1 MGVPY
6 LQYVR
11 RNPTVELPATEFP
24 GSLPFVPDLNLEF
37 RTPVTFFV
45 GENGCG
51 KSTLLEAIAYLVGLP
66 ISGGSFNEDGAGHG
80 LEEESLLATAIR
92 IGSARSIPDAYFF
105 RAELQA
111 NFAALLDRRRHDP
124 EFGGDPYSYYGGKSL
139 LTMSHGEA
147 FLSVMSHRFQKG
159 LFLLDEPESALSP
172 KRQLSLLALMHDRA
186 QNGKTQFIVAT
197 HSPVLLTYPNAT
209 IVSFDEG
216 TLKEI
221 RLEDTSHFQITQ
233 GILNRP
239 EAYWKYLRKDAS
251 EKGD

>member
-11 RNPTVELPATEFP
+11 RNPAVELPGTQFP
-24 GSLPFVPDLNLEF
+24 GSLPFVADLNLEF
-37 RTPVTFFV
+37 RAPVTFFV

-80 LEEESLLATAIR
+80 PEEESLLAAAIR
-92 IGSARSIPDAYFF
+92 IGCARSIPDAYFF

-111 NFAALLDRRRHDP
+111 NFAVLLDKRRRDP

-147 FLSVMSHRFQKG
+147 FLSVMSHRFRKG

-186 QNGKTQFIVAT
+186 RNGKTQFIVAT
-197 HSPVLLTYPNAT
+197 HSPVLLTYPNAS
-209 IVSFDEG
+209 IMSFDEG
-216 TLKEI
+216 ALKEI

-239 EAYWKYLRKDAS
+239 EAYWKYLRDDS
-251 EKGD
+251 TEDES

>member
-1 MGVPY
+1 MAVPY

-11 RNPTVELPATEFP
+11 RNPSVELPPTEFP
-24 GSLPFVPDLNLEF
+24 GSLPFVRDLSLEF
-37 RTPVTFFV
+37 HSPVTFFV

-80 LEEESLLATAIR
+80 PDEESLLSTAIR
-92 IGSARSIPDAYFF
+92 IGSVRSIPDAYFF

-111 NFAALLDRRRHDP
+111 NFAALLDRRRLDP

-147 FLSVMSHRFQKG
+147 FLSVMSNRFQKG

-172 KRQLSLLALMHDRA
+172 KRQLSLLALMHERV
-186 QNGKTQFIVAT
+186 QSGKTQFIVAT
-197 HSPVLLTYPNAT
+197 HSPVLLTYPNAR
-209 IVSFDEG
+209 IVSFDDRI
-216 TLKEI
+216 LREI
-221 RLEDTSHFQITQ
+221 SLEETSHFQITQ

-239 EAYWKYLRKDAS
+239 EAYWKYLREDVS
-251 EKGD
+251 ENDD